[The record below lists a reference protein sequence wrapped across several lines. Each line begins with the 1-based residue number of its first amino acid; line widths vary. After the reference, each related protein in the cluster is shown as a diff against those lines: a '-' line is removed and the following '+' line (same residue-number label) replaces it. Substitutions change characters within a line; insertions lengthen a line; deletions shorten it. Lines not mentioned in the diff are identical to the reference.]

1 MPQALHFS
9 RKLFRTAKGPIPE
22 GAVERSETGGV
33 CSRRAREQQLFPVW
47 KTACFPAF
55 STQKNGSGPVLKT
68 CGRFIP
74 DWRKINRRSGTVCRM
89 QRKSFDFLFYK
100 RQNACIFIQNFPES
114 GCLNYG
120 AYRADPF
127 CCGKPGGKSGKPHGK
142 LALFFTKT
150 VENPVEKVKS
160 SFQTGNSIHF
170 PVVLLCRKIRLTAV
184 FLGGRCSGFPHWG
197 IALNAPANHGT
208 ITAEKCGKTHRYRNT
223 MRWRHPI

>member
-1 MPQALHFS
+1 MRPPKFTLPQALHFS

-47 KTACFPAF
+47 KTAIFPAF
-55 STQKNGSGPVLKT
+55 STRKNGSGPVLKT
-68 CGRFIP
+68 WGPAIP

-127 CCGKPGGKSGKPHGK
+127 LLLKTQWKKWKTSRKTRPFLHKSG
-142 LALFFTKT
+142 
-150 VENPVEKVKS
+150 
-160 SFQTGNSIHF
+160 
-170 PVVLLCRKIRLTAV
+170 
-184 FLGGRCSGFPHWG
+184 
-197 IALNAPANHGT
+197 
-208 ITAEKCGKTHRYRNT
+208 
-223 MRWRHPI
+223 

>member
-1 MPQALHFS
+1 MLRPLFSPVFPSFPALEYIVYNPMLDF
-9 RKLFRTAKGPIPE
+9 L
-22 GAVERSETGGV
+22 
-33 CSRRAREQQLFPVW
+33 W
-47 KTACFPAF
+47 KTQWKKWKTSWENRDFF
-55 STQKNGSGPVLKT
+55 HNSG
-68 CGRFIP
+68 
-74 DWRKINRRSGTVCRM
+74 
-89 QRKSFDFLFYK
+89 
-100 RQNACIFIQNFPES
+100 
-114 GCLNYG
+114 
-120 AYRADPF
+120 
-127 CCGKPGGKSGKPHGK
+127 GKPSGKSGKPHGK

-184 FLGGRCSGFPHWG
+184 FLGGRCGSFPHCG

>member
-1 MPQALHFS
+1 MGRTLSVIAARCQLPQSKPDGFASSLKEGASGVPQALHFS

-55 STQKNGSGPVLKT
+55 STRKNGSGPVLKT
-68 CGRFIP
+68 WGPAIP

-120 AYRADPF
+120 AYRVDPF
-127 CCGKPGGKSGKPHGK
+127 LLLKTQWKKWKTSRKTQPFLHKSG
-142 LALFFTKT
+142 
-150 VENPVEKVKS
+150 
-160 SFQTGNSIHF
+160 
-170 PVVLLCRKIRLTAV
+170 
-184 FLGGRCSGFPHWG
+184 
-197 IALNAPANHGT
+197 
-208 ITAEKCGKTHRYRNT
+208 
-223 MRWRHPI
+223 